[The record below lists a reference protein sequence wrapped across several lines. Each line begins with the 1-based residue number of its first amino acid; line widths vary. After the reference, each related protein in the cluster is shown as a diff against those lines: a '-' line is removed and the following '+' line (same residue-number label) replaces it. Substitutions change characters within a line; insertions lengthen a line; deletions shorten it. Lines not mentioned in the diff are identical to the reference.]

1 VIKFGIAINPLNVSA
16 ILQSIPR
23 STVAP
28 RMATREYTN
37 IKGLITLEEN
47 KNSIQRAPYNPQP
60 MIVENAKQQRATAV
74 KIEIQFP

>member
-1 VIKFGIAINPLNVSA
+1 MIKFGIAINPLNVSA

-60 MIVENAKQQRATAV
+60 MIVENAKQHRATAV

>member
-1 VIKFGIAINPLNVSA
+1 MFGIAIRPLNVSA

-28 RMATREYTN
+28 MIATNEYTN

-47 KNSIQRAPYNPQP
+47 KNSIQRAPYNPHP
-60 MIVENAKQQRATAV
+60 IMVETAKQHNATAV
-74 KIEIQFP
+74 KMEIKFQ

>member
-1 VIKFGIAINPLNVSA
+1 MIKFGIAINPLNVSA

-47 KNSIQRAPYNPQP
+47 KNSIQRAPYNPHP
-60 MIVENAKQQRATAV
+60 IMVENAKQHNATAV
-74 KIEIQFP
+74 KMEIQFP